1 VTLHITEEDLQRYP
15 QLSAA
20 VQAADPAP
28 ARDPEP
34 EPEPETEPARPARS
48 SSPRPRRSSGS
59 SRRLRAVPG
68 RIGSAGYGVLSDPS
82 HDASPVG
89 VAAAAVLL
97 IGLYLLLTR
106 SGLIEK
112 VVGGIVSVV
121 GWIVSPRP
129 L

>member
-28 ARDPEP
+28 AREP
-34 EPEPETEPARPARS
+34 EPEPARPARS